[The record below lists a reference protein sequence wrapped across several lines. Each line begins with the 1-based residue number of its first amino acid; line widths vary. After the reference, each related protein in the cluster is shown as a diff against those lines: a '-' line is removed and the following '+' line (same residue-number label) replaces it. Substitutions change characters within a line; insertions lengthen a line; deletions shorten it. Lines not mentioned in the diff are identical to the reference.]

1 MSPTDTDLEPLL
13 IETLR
18 VKAAQ
23 VPEVI
28 VSFDPDIVNLDTG
41 GERRSRSRRLVAA
54 AVVLMIVA
62 TAGLA
67 IAFGDR
73 DSAQP
78 AGRPIAE
85 PDARLVIEALP
96 TLRFQADD
104 YTTQAGVN
112 EITFMSSGGT
122 HRLVFAD
129 PALAG
134 FALDASKPGVPSRGD
149 VTLEAGRDYT
159 IYCALPGHRAAGMEA
174 VIHVRAS
181 GALPDPDTV
190 PLTPTT
196 TLSP

>member
-78 AGRPIAE
+78 A
-85 PDARLVIEALP
+85 
-96 TLRFQADD
+96 
-104 YTTQAGVN
+104 
-112 EITFMSSGGT
+112 
-122 HRLVFAD
+122 
-129 PALAG
+129 
-134 FALDASKPGVPSRGD
+134 
-149 VTLEAGRDYT
+149 
-159 IYCALPGHRAAGMEA
+159 
-174 VIHVRAS
+174 
-181 GALPDPDTV
+181 
-190 PLTPTT
+190 
-196 TLSP
+196 